1 MVKNLPAD
9 ARDAGSFHPW
19 VGQIPWRR
27 KWQPTPLLLPREPH
41 GQRSLADYIQSMRS
55 QSRTQFRAHT
65 HTHTHARSLKINSP
79 FFLKADQI
87 VSCCLQPRV
96 LAHLHFHQ
104 VPSAVLL
111 FQPGWLLLLFTPG
124 LAQQG
129 LASFTGNA
137 PLFSH
142 GPACSWLRCLLPHEN
157 EPSPYWWLRPGVSPW
172 SLWAPFHS

>member
-1 MVKNLPAD
+1 MQETQV
-9 ARDAGSFHPW
+9 RS
-19 VGQIPWRR
+19 IPGLGRS
-27 KWQPTPLLLPREPH
+27 PEEGNGNPLLYSCLENLMDRGAWQIIYSPWGHRVGHSSE
-41 GQRSLADYIQSMRS
+41 
-55 QSRTQFRAHT
+55 HT

-129 LASFTGNA
+129 LDSFTGNA